1 MKSILP
7 LSARR
12 LAVCILLAGTASTPA
27 WADDKSSER
36 MPSKAALS
44 VPQVL
49 QKLDAAG
56 YHHIEKIKLKRGTY
70 EVRTTGRDGER
81 IKLHV
86 NAQTGSILGQRDT
99 RKSDEHSGGMVQK
112 LMGNC
117 NERRCRDDLASAP
130 DTAAPAKPVTPAKP

>member
-1 MKSILP
+1 MNSIST

-12 LAVCILLAGTASTPA
+12 LAVCVLLAGTSLKPA

-36 MPSKAALS
+36 MTSNAALT

-56 YHHIEKIKLKRGTY
+56 YRHIDKIQLKRDNY

-99 RKSDEHSGGMVQK
+99 RKSDEHPGGMVQK

>member
-1 MKSILP
+1 MNSISP
-7 LSARR
+7 LSARS
-12 LAVCILLAGTASTPA
+12 LAVCILLAVTGLAPA
-27 WADDKSSER
+27 CADDKASER
-36 MPSKAALS
+36 MASNAALS

-56 YHHIEKIKLKRGTY
+56 YRHIDKIQLKRDNY

-99 RKSDEHSGGMVQK
+99 RKSGEHSGGMVQK